1 MLPRTTRLSHMMLD
15 EPGRG
20 TRQCSCWERRQLAA
34 PRMVVVV
41 GGGGVALAVVE
52 TRRLFA
58 VLLLAADS
66 MRLGLERVH
75 VAAVILLQGHCERC
89 GDVFLDANTTM
100 G

>member
-1 MLPRTTRLSHMMLD
+1 M
-15 EPGRG
+15 
-20 TRQCSCWERRQLAA
+20 
-34 PRMVVVV
+34 
-41 GGGGVALAVVE
+41 AVVE